1 METKVYNTKVI
12 QVHTADRDG
21 DMEYVYDILDNG
33 DGSMVTRT
41 ANSPAWSHIYRS
53 IPVLRLVDDG
63 SIITITKENG
73 DVITL
78 GYEAMEQ
85 MLALLTYAYDGRMQ
99 LMETNLIKFI

>member
-53 IPVLRLVDDG
+53 IPVLSLVDDG
-63 SIITITKENG
+63 HLVTITKENG

-78 GYEAMEQ
+78 GYEGMEQ
-85 MLALLTYAYDGRMQ
+85 LLALLMYAYDGKMQ
-99 LMETNLIKFI
+99 LMEAKLTKSI